1 MKNKIRG
8 KKKRFP
14 TDRLAVFWPIRPTG
28 NDNSHKPGL
37 SGRTLGVGE
46 PTLRVTCYQ
55 VRCMCHSHRGEGLWH
70 PKACKK
76 RIGPVDMG
84 L

>member
-1 MKNKIRG
+1 MNI
-8 KKKRFP
+8 
-14 TDRLAVFWPIRPTG
+14 
-28 NDNSHKPGL
+28 

-55 VRCMCHSHRGEGLWH
+55 VRCMCYSHRGEGLWH
-70 PKACKK
+70 PKACKQ
-76 RIGPVDMG
+76 RIGHMDMG